1 MPRIRLLIKAPG
13 RFKKV
18 RPARPQP
25 FLRAERT
32 LSTWARKNGENAAGG
47 FFQQTLAGMDR
58 VFPCINHRQ
67 NNPCGYS
74 NSRKLHMGLAGQ
86 WHHYRNSTGN
96 LIVSSLTY
104 GVPIACEMFEE
115 AIRWAF
121 PSLSW
126 FYSPS
131 SFEPKPMLM
140 GLQRSW
146 ACTLI
151 SLWKWFSRISYLF
164 SDCPDLRSLSLIPF
178 GSVLSW
184 FFVSPHEW
192 REITC
197 KSDVPSWLQS
207 QFSTSS

>member
-1 MPRIRLLIKAPG
+1 MVFIVSTPYLPLVIY
-13 RFKKV
+13 
-18 RPARPQP
+18 
-25 FLRAERT
+25 
-32 LSTWARKNGENAAGG
+32 LS
-47 FFQQTLAGMDR
+47 GMDR
-58 VFPCINHRQ
+58 VFPFINHRQ

-126 FYSPS
+126 FYSPG

-164 SDCPDLRSLSLIPF
+164 SDCHDLRSLSFDPLWI
-178 GSVLSW
+178 LS
-184 FFVSPHEW
+184 FMIF
-192 REITC
+192 RFA
-197 KSDVPSWLQS
+197 SWMVGNHM
-207 QFSTSS
+207 